1 MINMRQLAALAG
13 VSTWTVSNALR
24 DNPKVHP
31 ATRQRIKELAA
42 RNHYSLYS
50 HLPLPSTGFSSSIG
64 VVFPFGEYPI
74 CVHTLNSI
82 ITEVGVQQYG
92 IVIFPVESE
101 AVRGQMLRHTLIAS
115 RVNGIILYTGRNEP
129 VSSEIYFALRS
140 HAIPVVCIDTTFF
153 TMPIDRVNTDYAQTS
168 ALIADYLIGLGHRM
182 IAIMQMRDEAN
193 DLARERALLAAF
205 RRHRLLLLSDPRP
218 HQPGVSIHFEEDGL
232 KKLLSRRGTPLAIV
246 GREDGSAAMM
256 MREAQ
261 QLDVDIPGCV
271 SIVGYGNLMMS
282 THLNPQLTTVDQH
295 PDEIGR
301 QAVQL
306 LLRRIVEKRLD
317 IPWEPETVYV
327 PTTLL
332 VRGSSGIPRRR

>member
-24 DNPKVHP
+24 DNPKVQP

-42 RNHYSLYS
+42 RNHYSPYRQ
-50 HLPLPSTGFSSSIG
+50 LPIPTTGYDGTIG
-64 VVFPFGEYPI
+64 VVFPFEEYPI

-82 ITEVGVQQYG
+82 INEVRAQHYG

-115 RVNGIILYTGRNEP
+115 RVNGIIIYTGKNEP
-129 VSSEIYFALRS
+129 VSTEIYFALRS
-140 HAIPVVCIDTTFF
+140 HAIPVVCIDTTSF
-153 TMPIDRVNTDYAQTS
+153 TMPIDRVNTDHAQTS
-168 ALIADYLIGLGHRM
+168 TAIADYLVGLGHRVV
-182 IAIMQMRDEAN
+182 AIMQMRDEGN
-193 DLARERALLAAF
+193 DQVREQALLAAF
-205 RRHRLLLLSDPRP
+205 RRHHLPLLTHPHP
-218 HQPGVSIHFEEDGL
+218 HQPGVSIHFEEEGL
-232 KKLLSRRGTPLAIV
+232 RPLLAQRGTPFAVI
-246 GREDGSAAMM
+246 GREDGSAARLMC
-256 MREAQ
+256 EAQ
-261 QLDVDIPGCV
+261 QLDMNIPGCV

-282 THLNPQLTTVDQH
+282 SHLNPQLTTVDQH
-295 PDEIGR
+295 PEEIGC

-306 LLRRIVEKRLD
+306 LLRRINERLLD